1 MFLKQA
7 ANTSRIVD
15 CTVDSN
21 WQEVALHFSTF
32 YLVVFAI
39 LTFNFT
45 DLPTTSLG
53 SAFLRLIIS
62 FCIPL
67 DDGTV
72 CQVEN
77 DCISDPIRTVI
88 E

>member
-1 MFLKQA
+1 MPGKMGEEITGIQ
-7 ANTSRIVD
+7 SMIDRIQDSVD

-72 CQVEN
+72 F
-77 DCISDPIRTVI
+77 SFS
-88 E
+88 